1 MTTANR
7 YRIVIRCPLC
17 GEKYILRG
25 KRNDEGEY
33 ETGFKQCVC
42 GNDDQLVIE
51 HHQNHNKR
59 KHLPNQADAFFVYL
73 FEEEKKVAN
82 SKNLR

>member
-25 KRNDEGEY
+25 KRNENGEY

-42 GNDDQLVIE
+42 GNEDQLIIE
-51 HHQNHNKR
+51 AS
-59 KHLPNQADAFFVYL
+59 PEA
-73 FEEEKKVAN
+73 
-82 SKNLR
+82 